1 MLTGIIPIFFSEVT
15 AMYITYEISHGPHP
29 TLTAA
34 VFGEIDH
41 HSASKLRRELDAA
54 IAREAPETLVL
65 VLSGVDFM
73 DSSGLGL
80 VMGRLR
86 TMQQRGGNL
95 IIRDPNDDVARIL
108 DMAGMENF
116 IRIERSGKN
125 V

>member
-1 MLTGIIPIFFSEVT
+1 
-15 AMYITYEISHGPHP
+15 MYITYESSHGPLP
-29 TLTAA
+29 TQPAG
-34 VFGEIDH
+34 VIGEIDH